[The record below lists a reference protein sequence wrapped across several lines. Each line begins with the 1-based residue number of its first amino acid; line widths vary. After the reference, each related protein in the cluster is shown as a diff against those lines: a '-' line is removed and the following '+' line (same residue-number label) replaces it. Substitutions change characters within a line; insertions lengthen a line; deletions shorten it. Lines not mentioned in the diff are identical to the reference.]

1 MNHATEQRLQPASLT
16 TAAAVSMALV
26 GTGHVERKSQAGIG
40 KMLQASGQGEEGRGG
55 RVQKGSLFPDILS
68 PPALCGESA
77 LPSRRGGR
85 SLAWLLGIIGKILLQ
100 VKHRNICCGD
110 AEAPRS
116 SRKAICCLCSKQVG
130 ARARPGKG
138 GLCNQHQER
147 GTQGG
152 GDSAGARKLRGTR
165 ALLQS

>member
-77 LPSRRGGR
+77 LPSRRGGQVL
-85 SLAWLLGIIGKILLQ
+85 SLAPGRHREDFASGK
-100 VKHRNICCGD
+100 
-110 AEAPRS
+110 A
-116 SRKAICCLCSKQVG
+116 
-130 ARARPGKG
+130 
-138 GLCNQHQER
+138 QEHMLWR
-147 GTQGG
+147 C
-152 GDSAGARKLRGTR
+152 
-165 ALLQS
+165 